1 MRLQERIKK
10 DLTAA
15 IKARDE
21 DTKETLRVV
30 MGEFGRL
37 EGKAVADDDV
47 VKVLR
52 KLIKSEKEVLAQ
64 KGAASSPFITVIES
78 YLPRMADDDEI
89 RAWIA
94 ANVDFT
100 AFKNKMQAMG
110 TILQHFG
117 SRADGNRVK
126 AILQQL

>member
-21 DTKETLRVV
+21 ETKETLRVV
-30 MGEFGRL
+30 IGEFGRL
-37 EGKAVADDDV
+37 EGKEVSDDDV
-47 VKVLR
+47 VKVLG
-52 KLIKSEKEVLAQ
+52 KLIKSEKELLAQ
-64 KGAASSPFITVIES
+64 KGAAGSPFITVIEA

-110 TILQHFG
+110 TIMQHFG